1 MSQSVCLRCGALKN
15 GAWVA
20 CPECRHVPTDH
31 RDRAKHLLV
40 SDAYLSAAVLN
51 STSASIRAGHP
62 PEFPEAQVQA
72 EIREIESLEQEG
84 ESSFAFPLVAA
95 SVVFLLLAAGAV
107 WVWID

>member
-1 MSQSVCLRCGALKN
+1 MSQSVCLRCGALKT

-20 CPECRHVPTDH
+20 CPECHHLPSDV
-31 RDRAKHLLV
+31 RDRAKHLLA
-40 SDAYLSAAVLN
+40 SDAYLSASVLQ
-51 STSASIRAGHP
+51 STSAAIRAGHP

-95 SVVFLLLAAGAV
+95 TAVLLLLAAGAA
-107 WVWID
+107 WAWLA